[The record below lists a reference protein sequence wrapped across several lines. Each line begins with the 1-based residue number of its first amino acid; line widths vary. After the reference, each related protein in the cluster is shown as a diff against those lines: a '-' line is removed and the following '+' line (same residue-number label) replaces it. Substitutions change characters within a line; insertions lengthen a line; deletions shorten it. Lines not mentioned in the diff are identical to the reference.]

1 MFCNILLYMKY
12 YYAVLSILSLS
23 LSVFAEIDIIIII
36 MSRLKLTQRIFQFNI
51 QCFFTWNFRFD
62 LIWLKLI
69 STHCSTLKSC
79 GSTWVILG
87 AKMTCNYPVIG
98 FKTTPILS
106 SILLH
111 THWYDLFD
119 DGVSN
124 FLGFFFLICFHISIT
139 DRKMSVLITNWL
151 YH

>member
-1 MFCNILLYMKY
+1 MLKCFATYFYIWNTIMLYCRFRHCRFLCLPK
-12 YYAVLSILSLS
+12 
-23 LSVFAEIDIIIII
+23 IDIISII
-36 MSRLKLTQRIFQFNI
+36 MSVLNWHKESFNSTYNVSSLEI
-51 QCFFTWNFRFD
+51 SD

-69 STHCSTLKSC
+69 STHCSTLQSC

-87 AKMTCNYPVIG
+87 VKTTCNYPVIG

-124 FLGFFFLICFHISIT
+124 FLGFFSYLLSYFN
-139 DRKMSVLITNWL
+139 NWS
-151 YH
+151 

>member
-12 YYAVLSILSLS
+12 YYAVLSISSLS

-36 MSRLKLTQRIFQFNI
+36 MSVLNWHKESFNSTFNVSSLEI
-51 QCFFTWNFRFD
+51 SDF
-62 LIWLKLI
+62 IWLKLI
-69 STHCSTLKSC
+69 STHCSTLQSC

-87 AKMTCNYPVIG
+87 AKTTCNYPVIG

-124 FLGFFFLICFHISIT
+124 FLGFFSYLLSYFN
-139 DRKMSVLITNWL
+139 NWS
-151 YH
+151 

>member
-1 MFCNILLYMKY
+1 MQHTFIYEILLCCIVDFVIVAFCVCRNWHHHHY
-12 YYAVLSILSLS
+12 YVVLNWHRESFNSTFNVSSL
-23 LSVFAEIDIIIII
+23 EI
-36 MSRLKLTQRIFQFNI
+36 S
-51 QCFFTWNFRFD
+51 D

-69 STHCSTLKSC
+69 STHCSTLQSC
-79 GSTWVILG
+79 GSTWVILD
-87 AKMTCNYPVIG
+87 AKTTCNYPVIG

-124 FLGFFFLICFHISIT
+124 FLGFFLICFHISIT

>member
-1 MFCNILLYMKY
+1 MQHTFIYEILLCCIVDFVIVAFCVCRNWHHHHY
-12 YYAVLSILSLS
+12 YVG
-23 LSVFAEIDIIIII
+23 
-36 MSRLKLTQRIFQFNI
+36 LKLTQRIFQFNI
-51 QCFFTWNFRFD
+51 QCFFTWNFRFDLIFD

-87 AKMTCNYPVIG
+87 AKTTCNYPVIG

-124 FLGFFFLICFHISIT
+124 FLGFFFLFAFIFQ
-139 DRKMSVLITNWL
+139 
-151 YH
+151 